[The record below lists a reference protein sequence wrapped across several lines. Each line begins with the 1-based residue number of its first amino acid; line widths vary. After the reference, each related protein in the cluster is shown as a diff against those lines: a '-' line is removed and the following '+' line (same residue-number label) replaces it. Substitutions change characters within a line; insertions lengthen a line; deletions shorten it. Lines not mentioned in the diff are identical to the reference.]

1 MAIDGWIA
9 WRGIGLASLAWLLTY
24 ALHSTLLLGA
34 AFVST
39 RRGALHAARVRNR
52 IWKFALLAGVATTSL
67 QVGAGRMPFG
77 GRWYL
82 DSSTL
87 ERSAAE
93 LPPPV
98 ASELPLA
105 EDRPGP
111 LALVAPPRPATTA
124 PARGAP
130 IQDGWS
136 RWAFLA
142 WVGGGALALLGF
154 ALLVLRLVSVLRGRR
169 LLTDG
174 SLVAL
179 LAELRRRAG
188 VRRRVRL
195 SIAPRLR
202 APISVGI
209 LRAEICLPQRV
220 LHELTCEEQEVLL
233 AHELAHVV
241 RRDPVWS
248 WICRLLESLLFFQPL
263 NRLARREIEDSAE
276 FLCDAWAVRHTGLRV
291 TLASCLTHVADW
303 IVGER
308 AALPAPA
315 MARGRSRLARRVETL
330 LDDGP
335 VEPGGRQLARH
346 ASLLSAGCGMC
357 AALVLIVPSVSS
369 GQSAAP
375 RAPRLASLEVHPAEG
390 LPAQAPPPDLEPD
403 SVTRSVTLLVR
414 ELDGELDELEAEF
427 DGLRRE
433 VREKDPAGRL
443 SAVLIEVE
451 RKLDLLAERRS
462 RLQTILQGVRAP
474 VIRGAPSAFE
484 PVLFDTTEEVR

>member
-1 MAIDGWIA
+1 MAFDRWSALQGV
-9 WRGIGLASLAWLLTY
+9 GLASLAWLLTY

-39 RRGALHAARVRNR
+39 RRGALRAARLRNR
-52 IWKFALLAGVATTSL
+52 IWKFALVAGVATTSL
-67 QVGAGRMPFG
+67 QVGAGLMPFG
-77 GRWYL
+77 GRWSL
-82 DSSTL
+82 RSSPL
-87 ERSAAE
+87 EGPAAE
-93 LPPPV
+93 LPPSV

-105 EDRPGP
+105 KTRPGLP
-111 LALVAPPRPATTA
+111 ALVAPPRPVTTA
-124 PARGAP
+124 PARGAHVES
-130 IQDGWS
+130 QWS
-136 RWAFLA
+136 TWAFLA
-142 WVGGGALALLGF
+142 WLGGGALALSGF
-154 ALLVLRLVSVLRGRR
+154 ALLVMRLVSVLRGRR
-169 LLTDG
+169 QLTDG

-202 APISVGI
+202 APISLGI

-220 LHELTCEEQEVLL
+220 LHELSGEEQEVLL

-241 RRDPVWS
+241 RGDPAWS
-248 WICRLLESLLFFQPL
+248 WICRLFESLLFFQPL

-335 VEPGGRQLARH
+335 VEAGKRRLAR
-346 ASLLSAGCGMC
+346 ASLLSVGCGMC
-357 AALVLIVPSVSS
+357 AALVLVVPSVSS

-375 RAPRLASLEVHPAEG
+375 RAPLPTPFEVGPVEG
-390 LPAQAPPPDLEPD
+390 IPMESPPPEPEPG
-403 SVTRSVTLLVR
+403 SLTEALTLLVR
-414 ELDGELDELEAEF
+414 ELDGELDELEVEF
-427 DGLRRE
+427 DSLRRE
-433 VREKDPAGRL
+433 VREKDLEGRL
-443 SAVLIEVE
+443 GAVLIGVE

-484 PVLFDTTEEVR
+484 PIPFDPTEEVR